1 MHDGVKAKEVMSKG
15 YEKPKQGSV
24 VYDMELGKESADQWE
39 SPIDMTKFKRVDIT
53 EGRTVHVLSFNTA
66 QALIFGKALRKA
78 AIQYQ
83 LEGDDD
89 TARYL
94 FGLCDGL
101 LKLL

>member
-15 YEKPKQGSV
+15 YEKPK
-24 VYDMELGKESADQWE
+24 L
-39 SPIDMTKFKRVDIT
+39 
-53 EGRTVHVLSFNTA
+53 
-66 QALIFGKALRKA
+66 GKALRKA